1 MFTDRVKLRHYIVI
15 CEIGIKNAKSEEARQ
30 AFSEAL
36 NALTY
41 VAGR

>member
-1 MFTDRVKLRHYIVI
+1 MFADRVKLRHYIVI
-15 CEIGIKNAKSEEARQ
+15 CEIGIKNAKCDEARQ

-36 NALTY
+36 NALIY